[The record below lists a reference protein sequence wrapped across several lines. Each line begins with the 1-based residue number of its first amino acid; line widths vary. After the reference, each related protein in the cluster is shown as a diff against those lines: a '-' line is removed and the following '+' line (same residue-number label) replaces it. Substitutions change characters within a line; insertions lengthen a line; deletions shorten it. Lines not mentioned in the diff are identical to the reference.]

1 MAREI
6 DPAVSRYMTMVKNLP
21 ALDAESELALARR
34 YKQSGDEAAREV
46 LVKSQLRHVVAIALK
61 YRRYRLPLSELIAE
75 GNFGLVHALSKFD
88 PERNNRLLTYAAYWI
103 RAYILNYIIRS
114 WSLVGGGT
122 GALRT
127 KLFFKLRRERVRL
140 TNIMGEGEHVDRS
153 LAEKLGVS
161 RDKLERMLQQLEA
174 RDLWLDASASGSP
187 NLRLVDTLESPDRN
201 QEEHASRAET
211 ETHLQAAVRTALQ
224 ALDERERYIVQTR
237 LMAEPE
243 DALSLTDIGQHF
255 GVSRERARQLEARA
269 KQKLRARIKQL
280 GHARGL
286 DYRELGSAA

>member
-6 DPAVSRYMTMVKNLP
+6 DPAVSRYMTMAKNLP
-21 ALDAESELALARR
+21 TLDGETELALARR
-34 YKQSGDEAAREV
+34 YKNHGDETARDA

-103 RAYILNYIIRS
+103 RAYILNHIIRS

-140 TNIMGEGEHVDRS
+140 MNLMGEGDHVDRS
-153 LAEKLGVS
+153 LAEKLGIP
-161 RDKLERMLQQLEA
+161 REKLERMLQQLEA
-174 RDLWLDASASGSP
+174 RDLWLDGSAFGSP
-187 NLRLVDTLESPDRN
+187 TLRLVDTLESPDRN
-201 QEEHASRAET
+201 QEERAASAET
-211 ETHLQAAVRTALQ
+211 GAHVQSAVRAALEM
-224 ALDERERYIVQTR
+224 LDERERYIAETR

-243 DALSLTDIGQHF
+243 DALSLTDIGEHF

-280 GHARGL
+280 GQARGL

>member
-1 MAREI
+1 MAREL
-6 DPAVSRYMTMVKNLP
+6 DPAVSRYMTMVRNLP
-21 ALDAESELALARR
+21 LLDSETELGLARR
-34 YKQSGDEAAREV
+34 YRDSGDEAARDA

-61 YRRYRLPLSELIAE
+61 YRRYRLPLAELIAE

-103 RAYILNYIIRS
+103 RAYILNHIIRC
-114 WSLVGGGT
+114 WSMVGGGT

-140 TNIMGEGEHVDRS
+140 MNLMGEGEEVDRLLS
-153 LAEKLGVS
+153 EKLGIS
-161 RDKLERMLQQLEA
+161 REKLARMLQQLEA
-174 RDLWLDASASGSP
+174 RDLWIDGSASGNS
-187 NLRLVDTLESPDRN
+187 NFRLVDNLPSPERN
-201 QEEHASRAET
+201 QEESASNVET
-211 ETHLQAAVRTALQ
+211 EGHLREAVRAALQ
-224 ALDERERYIVQTR
+224 GLDERERYIAETR

-243 DALSLTDIGQHF
+243 DALSLTDIGEHF

-280 GHARGL
+280 GQARGL
-286 DYRELGSAA
+286 DYRELGTAA

>member
-6 DPAVSRYMTMVKNLP
+6 DFAVSRYMTMVKTLP
-21 ALDAESELALARR
+21 TLDAQTELELARR
-34 YKQSGDEAAREV
+34 YKRDGDEAARET

-103 RAYILNYIIRS
+103 RAYILNHIIRS

-140 TNIMGEGEHVDRS
+140 MNIMGEGDHVDRS

-161 RDKLERMLQQLEA
+161 REKLDRMLQQLEA
-174 RDLWLDASASGSP
+174 RDLWLDGSAFGSP

-201 QEEHASRAET
+201 QEERAASAET
-211 ETHLQAAVRTALQ
+211 ETHVQSAVRAALEM
-224 ALDERERYIVQTR
+224 LDERERYIAETR

-243 DALSLTDIGQHF
+243 DALSLTDIGEHF

-280 GHARGL
+280 GQARGL
-286 DYRELGSAA
+286 DYAALGSAA